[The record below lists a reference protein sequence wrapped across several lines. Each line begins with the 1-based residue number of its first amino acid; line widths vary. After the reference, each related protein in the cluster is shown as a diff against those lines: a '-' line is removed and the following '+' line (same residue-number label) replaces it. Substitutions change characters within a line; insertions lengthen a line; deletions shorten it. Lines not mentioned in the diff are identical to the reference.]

1 MNISGGLAALA
12 CYTVDSDSDSDQDEE
27 EKKVDFGD
35 LYIKEEPAW
44 SLDTDG
50 HKDPQD
56 LIVVPEFS
64 VVQVEMLRQVRRF
77 RSNNDLQVKQE
88 IVSDSESSDSDSSE
102 EEEEV
107 KEKEKEE
114 VEKELPPKTKNELG
128 LSDLPDVEDLDL
140 KVKKSECQAI
150 GLVSSLVDRLLVIES
165 LPDLPALDLES
176 VLFARGDD
184 EAQGDDVKAI
194 GRVFD
199 VIGPVTRPY
208 YCVRFNSEE
217 HIQSK
222 NLRKG
227 QQIFFAPKTEHT
239 TFVFLEQ
246 LMKMK
251 ISDASW

>member
-1 MNISGGLAALA
+1 M
-12 CYTVDSDSDSDQDEE
+12 
-27 EKKVDFGD
+27 
-35 LYIKEEPAW
+35 
-44 SLDTDG
+44 
-50 HKDPQD
+50 
-56 LIVVPEFS
+56 
-64 VVQVEMLRQVRRF
+64 
-77 RSNNDLQVKQE
+77 KQE
-88 IVSDSESSDSDSSE
+88 IVTDSESSSDSDSSE
-102 EEEEV
+102 EEDESV
-107 KEKEKEE
+107 KEKEKEEE

-128 LSDLPDVEDLDL
+128 LSDLPAVEDMDL
-140 KVKKSECQAI
+140 KVHICGTTSNVANWMIQVKQGECQAI
-150 GLVSSLVDRLLVIES
+150 GLVSSMVDQLLVIES

-176 VLFARGDD
+176 VLFAREEVGGEED
-184 EAQGDDVKAI
+184 ELTAI

-217 HIQSK
+217 HIRSK
-222 NLRKG
+222 NLKKG